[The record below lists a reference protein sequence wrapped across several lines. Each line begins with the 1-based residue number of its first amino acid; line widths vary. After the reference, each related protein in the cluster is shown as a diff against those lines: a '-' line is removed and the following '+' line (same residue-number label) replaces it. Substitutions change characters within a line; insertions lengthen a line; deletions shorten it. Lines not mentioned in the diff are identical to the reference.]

1 MPRPPAGGRRFF
13 SATDE
18 DIMSG
23 RTTDVYFTRTMEVLE
38 AKGKL
43 KERALSEFT
52 VGGLPRSW
60 PWGVFCGVEE
70 VLRLFE
76 GRDITIHGL
85 PEGTVFKPRSYSGIR
100 VPVLTIEGPYSE
112 YCVYETPALGFLCHS
127 SGVATMAANARMASK
142 GRTLLS
148 FGVRRM
154 HPAISP
160 MLDRSAYIGG
170 CDSVSSIQGAE
181 LIGAEPSGTMP
192 HALVVMFGDQ
202 RLAFKAFD
210 EVVDPKVPRVALVDT
225 YSDEKAEAIMAAE
238 AMRDLYAVRL
248 DTPASRRG
256 SMPELIREVRWE
268 LDVRG
273 FNKVKIFVS
282 GGLDDRSIPE
292 LVAAGADGFGVGTSI
307 CNAPTIDFAM
317 DIVQK
322 EGRPVAKRGKLGG
335 RKFAYRCEDCLEWE
349 VFASKKRD
357 PICPRCGSMMQLA
370 EQELMASG
378 KRSMEALHP
387 KDIRER
393 VLEQLVKLGA

>member
-1 MPRPPAGGRRFF
+1 MPRPPAEGRRFF

-23 RTTDVYFTRTMEVLE
+23 RTTDVYFTRTMEVLK

-43 KERALSEFT
+43 KERALAEFT

-60 PWGVFCGVEE
+60 QWGVFCGVEE

-76 GRDITIHGL
+76 GRDITIHGI
-85 PEGTVFKPRSYSGIR
+85 PEGTLFKPRSHSGVR
-100 VPVLTIEGPYSE
+100 LPVMTIEGPYSE
-112 YCVYETPALGFLCHS
+112 YCVYETPALGLLCHS
-127 SGVATMAANARMASK
+127 SGVATMAANARIASK

-170 CDSVSSIQGAE
+170 CDSVSSILGAE

-273 FNKVKIFVS
+273 FDKVKIFVS

-322 EGRPVAKRGKLGG
+322 EGLPVAKRGKLGG
-335 RKFAYRCEDCLEWE
+335 RKFAYRCEECMEWE
-349 VFASKKRD
+349 VFASQRPD
-357 PICPRCGSMMQLA
+357 PVCPRCGSRMRLA
-370 EQELMASG
+370 EQELMVSG
-378 KRSMEALHP
+378 KRSIEAMTP
-387 KDIRER
+387 KQIREK
-393 VLEQLVKLGA
+393 VLEQLAKLGA